1 MLLTLDLI
9 NLNIQKKI
17 FDDNS
22 YVGTQTKTLGIIY
35 KHKILII
42 VYNGDI
48 LTMDN
53 FYLQYYLIN
62 IIGLIPSLLAT
73 NTFASSKDL
82 QMIFNS
88 ISCTFE

>member
-9 NLNIQKKI
+9 NLNIQKRI

-53 FYLQYYLIN
+53 FYPQYYLIN

-73 NTFASSKDL
+73 NTFTSSKDL
-82 QMIFNS
+82 QMIFNT